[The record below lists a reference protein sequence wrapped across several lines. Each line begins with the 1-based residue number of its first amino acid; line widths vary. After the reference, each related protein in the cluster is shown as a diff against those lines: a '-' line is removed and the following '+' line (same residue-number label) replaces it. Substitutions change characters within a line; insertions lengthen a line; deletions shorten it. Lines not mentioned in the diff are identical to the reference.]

1 MAVLLADAPLTF
13 REFMSNEGLPL
24 SSVFRE
30 MFTFLTTRSDAVL
43 FGAHAVNAYCE
54 PERMTQDVDLLSTDA
69 AALAEQLRAH
79 LAAKFTIAVRVR
91 EVVPGVGFPIYQV
104 RKPKNR
110 HLADVRQVAS
120 LPPHEKREGVLTI
133 SPMELVVMKTVSLSE
148 RRGKEKGL
156 SDRLD
161 LHRLLHAFPAL
172 KTEEG
177 EVVARL
183 RELGCSESVFT
194 AWREVVGETF
204 EADHDGDDPDDD

>member
-1 MAVLLADAPLTF
+1 VLLADAPLTF
-13 REFMSNEGLPL
+13 REFMSKEGLPL
-24 SSVFRE
+24 STVFRE

-69 AALAEQLRAH
+69 AALAEQLRSH

-91 EVVPGVGFPIYQV
+91 EVVPGVGFRIYQV
-104 RKPKNR
+104 QKPKNR

-120 LPPHEKREGVLTI
+120 LPPHETREGILTI
-133 SPMELVVMKTVSLSE
+133 SPLELVVMKTVSLYE

-172 KTEEG
+172 KADEG
-177 EVVARL
+177 AVVARL
-183 RELGCSESVFT
+183 GELGCSEGVLA
-194 AWREVVGETF
+194 AWRGVVGETF
-204 EADHDGDDPDDD
+204 EADDDGDDPDDD

>member
-1 MAVLLADAPLTF
+1 VLLADAPLTF
-13 REFMSNEGLPL
+13 REFMSKEGLPL

-69 AALAEQLRAH
+69 PALAEQLRAH

-91 EVVPGVGFPIYQV
+91 EVVPGVGFRIYQV
-104 RKPKNR
+104 QKPKNR

-120 LPPHEKREGVLTI
+120 LPPHETLEGILTI
-133 SPMELVVMKTVSLSE
+133 SPLELVVMKTVSLYE

-172 KTEEG
+172 KAHEG
-177 EVVARL
+177 AVVARL
-183 RELGCSESVFT
+183 GELGCSEGVLA
-194 AWREVVGETF
+194 AWRGVVGETF
-204 EADHDGDDPDDD
+204 EPDDDGDDPDDD